1 MRSLRG
7 MFVSLALA
15 IAITA
20 AVPSALYAADPIK
33 IGFSMSLT
41 GGFAS
46 AGKPALVAMQIWEED
61 TNAKGGLIG
70 RPVKLVYYDDQSN
83 PGNVP
88 GIYTKL
94 LDVDKVDLVVGP
106 YGTVMTAPAMPI
118 VMDHNMTI
126 VSLVALALNDKFK
139 YPKYFAMIS
148 LSSDPTREFSQG
160 IFDVAMKQ
168 TPKPQTIAIAAADQE
183 FSKGNADGARKNAEA
198 AGLKVVYDKTYP
210 PSTTDFSPI
219 VRAVQA
225 TNPDIFYIAS
235 YPPDSV
241 GMLRAVS
248 EVGFKPK
255 LLGGSMAG
263 LQAAN
268 IKMQLGPLMN
278 GVVTFENWL
287 PVQSMMFPGVMEVM
301 SKYQAR
307 AKAEGIDPLGY
318 FLGPPAYAYLQVLGD
333 SVAAAKGLDQDKI
346 AEHLR
351 TATFHTVWGDVKF
364 GPDGNWAQP
373 RMLQVQHRNIKGN
386 DLGEFM
392 NPNNVVIVD
401 PPAMKT
407 GDLVYPYTNALK

>member
-1 MRSLRG
+1 MMSRARI
-7 MFVSLALA
+7 VLAALVGW
-15 IAITA
+15 IALG
-20 AVPSALYAADPIK
+20 AVPVRAADPVT

-46 AGKPALVAMQIWEED
+46 AGKPALVAMQLWEED
-61 TNAKGGLIG
+61 INKKGGLLG
-70 RPVKLVYYDDQSN
+70 RPVKLVFYDDQSN

-106 YGTVMTAPAMPI
+106 YGTVMTAPAIPI
-118 VMDHNMTI
+118 VMAHNKTI
-126 VSLVALALNDKFK
+126 ISLVALALNDQFH

-148 LSSDPTREFSQG
+148 LASDPTREFSSG
-160 IFDVAMKQ
+160 IFNVAMQQ

-183 FSKGNADGARKNAEA
+183 FSKGNADGARRNAAA
-198 AGLKVVYDKTYP
+198 AGLKIVYDKTYP
-210 PSTTDFSPI
+210 PSTTDFLSI

-241 GMLRAVS
+241 GMLRAIG

-287 PVQSMMFPGVMEVM
+287 PVPSMMFPGVADVM
-301 SKYQAR
+301 SRYQAR
-307 AKAEGIDPLGY
+307 AKADGIDPLGY
-318 FLGPPAYAYLQVLGD
+318 FLTPAAYAYLQVLGEA
-333 SVAAAKGLDQDKI
+333 VAETRSLDQDKL
-346 AEHLR
+346 AEYLHGH
-351 TATFHTVWGDVKF
+351 AFQTVWGEIKF
-364 GPDGNWAQP
+364 GADGNWSEP
-373 RMLQVQHRNIKGN
+373 RMIQVQYRHISGHE
-386 DLGEFM
+386 LGEFT
-392 NPNNVVIVD
+392 NPDNMAILD
-401 PPAMKT
+401 PPAMKSGT
-407 GDLVYPYTNALK
+407 LIYPYADALK

>member
-1 MRSLRG
+1 
-7 MFVSLALA
+7 
-15 IAITA
+15 
-20 AVPSALYAADPIK
+20 
-33 IGFSMSLT
+33 
-41 GGFAS
+41 
-46 AGKPALVAMQIWEED
+46 
-61 TNAKGGLIG
+61 
-70 RPVKLVYYDDQSN
+70 
-83 PGNVP
+83 
-88 GIYTKL
+88 
-94 LDVDKVDLVVGP
+94 
-106 YGTVMTAPAMPI
+106 
-118 VMDHNMTI
+118 
-126 VSLVALALNDKFK
+126 
-139 YPKYFAMIS
+139 
-148 LSSDPTREFSQG
+148 
-160 IFDVAMKQ
+160 
-168 TPKPQTIAIAAADQE
+168 
-183 FSKGNADGARKNAEA
+183 
-198 AGLKVVYDKTYP
+198 
-210 PSTTDFSPI
+210 
-219 VRAVQA
+219 
-225 TNPDIFYIAS
+225 
-235 YPPDSV
+235 
-241 GMLRAVS
+241 
-248 EVGFKPK
+248 
-255 LLGGSMAG
+255 MAG

-392 NPNNVVIVD
+392 NPKNVVIVD